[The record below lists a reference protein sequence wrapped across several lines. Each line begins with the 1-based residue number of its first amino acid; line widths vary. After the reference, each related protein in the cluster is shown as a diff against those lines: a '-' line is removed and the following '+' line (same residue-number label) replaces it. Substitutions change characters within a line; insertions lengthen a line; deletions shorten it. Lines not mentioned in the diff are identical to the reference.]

1 MKKYEKPTIVI
12 ERFELSH
19 SVANCS
25 PAMNHAQGAC
35 RYESDELLGFLKP
48 GQTVFG
54 TTDCTY
60 TSDEFM
66 SKFEGYCLQ
75 TSEDGMNLFTS

>member
-25 PAMNHAQGAC
+25 PAMNHAKDAC
-35 RYESDELLGFLKP
+35 KYESDELYGLIDSTE
-48 GQTVFG
+48 TVFG
-54 TTDCTY
+54 GDCTY
-60 TSDEFM
+60 TIDEFV
-66 SKFEGYCLQ
+66 SIYEGFCLQ
-75 TSEDGMNLFTS
+75 TAADGQVLFTS